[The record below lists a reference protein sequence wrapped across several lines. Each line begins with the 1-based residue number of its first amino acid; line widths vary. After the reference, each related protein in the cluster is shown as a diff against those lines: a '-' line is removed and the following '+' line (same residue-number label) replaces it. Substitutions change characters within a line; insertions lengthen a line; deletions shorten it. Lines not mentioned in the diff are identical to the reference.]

1 MTDYSELKRLATLAV
16 NEPGQLDMAFVAA
29 ASPSVILAILAE
41 LDALRDENKRFRS
54 VVKEVLVQLGGQE
67 HDT

>member
-1 MTDYSELKRLATLAV
+1 MSDNYSELKAKAELIKS
-16 NEPGQLDMAFVAA
+16 GKHYDGDMVAFHLA

-54 VVKEVLVQLGGQE
+54 VVKEVLVQLGGQA
-67 HDT
+67 

>member
-41 LDALRDENKRFRS
+41 LEALRANLYGTPKNTTNDYGR
-54 VVKEVLVQLGGQE
+54 LGL
-67 HDT
+67 